1 MQSGKLYVI
10 RNLDVR
16 KWIKRPLILAS
27 TYCAFVTIASLSG
40 NTMGDSCAPL
50 EGGEPWYFVLPENFL
65 VDEAP
70 CRLTRNFAFDLSGS
84 FIIGLAVVL
93 AITLIWTAAQAL
105 CRGVESFFR
114 WLSMSW
120 QDRG

>member
-1 MQSGKLYVI
+1 MI
-10 RNLDVR
+10 DAR
-16 KWIKRPLILAS
+16 KWIKRPLM
-27 TYCAFVTIASLSG
+27 IASIYAMCVACSAVSH
-40 NTMGDSCAPL
+40 NTMGESCAPL
-50 EGGEPWYFVLPENFL
+50 EGGEPWYLVLPENFL
-65 VDEAP
+65 VDQAP
-70 CRLTRNFAFDLSGS
+70 CRLTGSLALDLGGAF
-84 FIIGLAVVL
+84 IVGLVVVL